1 MNEQFFKLKKE
12 KRNSIVNAVAVEF
25 VKHGYDKASTNI
37 MASEAGISKGSLFN
51 YFESKKNL
59 FLYLIDYSI
68 EIIEKLYEQ
77 IDVSERDLF
86 LRLENI
92 GVQKLKIQIE
102 YPHIFDFLKLVK
114 QEHTQDLREDIQAK
128 FESITTRG
136 IEKIYQ
142 NIDYSLFKEDL
153 DIKKAI
159 EVLNWTMFGFSEKAL
174 NDIESFHHIN
184 TLGEKY
190 LSEWREYA
198 DFLRNMFYKQ

>member
-1 MNEQFFKLKKE
+1 MNEIFLKLKNE
-12 KRNSIVNAVAVEF
+12 KRMNIINAAADEF
-25 VKHGYDKASTNI
+25 VKHGYDKASTNV
-37 MASEAGISKGSLFN
+37 MASEAGISKGSLFH

-59 FLYLIDYSI
+59 YLYLIDYSI
-68 EIIEKLYEQ
+68 EIIEKLYEE
-77 IDVSERDLF
+77 IDVHERDLF

-102 YPHIFDFLKLVK
+102 YPHIFDFLKLAK
-114 QEHTQDLREDIQAK
+114 DEHAQSVNDTVQTK
-128 FESITTRG
+128 FKSITSRG
-136 IEKIYQ
+136 IERIYQ

-174 NDIESFHHIN
+174 NDIESFQNIR

-190 LSEWREYA
+190 LSEWRAYA
-198 DFLRNMFYKQ
+198 NFLRGMFYK